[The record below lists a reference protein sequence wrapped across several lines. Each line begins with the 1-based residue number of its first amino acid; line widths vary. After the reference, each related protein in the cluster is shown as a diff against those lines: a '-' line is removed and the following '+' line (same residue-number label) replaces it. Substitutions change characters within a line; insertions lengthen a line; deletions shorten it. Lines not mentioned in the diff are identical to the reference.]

1 MTRTIVFSAS
11 ETCRSINDEVSEHT
25 FLLGVRI
32 WAAAKQ
38 YATSS
43 LVSGDLRLQMPNRA
57 GGDSS
62 SSSSSKRSVRELQ
75 HRLYLSLQGF
85 MLLGSRLAVTVLA
98 NVACYRIPNSGRCAF
113 QESSG
118 PSESRRTVCGLCSNF
133 FTTCA
138 RTLARL
144 RVEEDL
150 QDQLL
155 AERQVCVSHG
165 SSTVVYESLA
175 VTRHVTELVAGAPFS
190 RYFPKSH
197 CTRFQEAGEAVER
210 EKQWKAAID
219 HPQGIAV
226 RSNGVETKSKLEK
239 GTCLNKA
246 DNVMFKQI
254 VFELDFTVCKLKLML
269 SWVVVCDVW
278 YVEPQINDALLG
290 DRNELKLR
298 KSLEILRPIS
308 KLTEEEQLNVVPLL
322 VFQINM
328 SVRKSGLSYGFF
340 LHGPE
345 TPLDHA
351 KKIKN
356 KDKFKASMIRQQH
369 VLSGHICGFQLSDR
383 PKSCWMALKSVKK

>member
-1 MTRTIVFSAS
+1 MWSPLARTSPPILQP
-11 ETCRSINDEVSEHT
+11 TC
-25 FLLGVRI
+25 
-32 WAAAKQ
+32 
-38 YATSS
+38 
-43 LVSGDLRLQMPNRA
+43 
-57 GGDSS
+57 
-62 SSSSSKRSVRELQ
+62 
-75 HRLYLSLQGF
+75 
-85 MLLGSRLAVTVLA
+85 
-98 NVACYRIPNSGRCAF
+98 
-113 QESSG
+113 
-118 PSESRRTVCGLCSNF
+118 NF

-155 AERQVCVSHG
+155 AERQEAAVRVRG
-165 SSTVVYESLA
+165 SQGWGRLCRRDSMKTLRGTMAAFSLA
-175 VTRHVTELVAGAPFS
+175 FS
-190 RYFPKSH
+190 ESERLCSSPCPSFLDRILWKQGKQWSVVSTLRGRNRLLQFP
-197 CTRFQEAGEAVER
+197 